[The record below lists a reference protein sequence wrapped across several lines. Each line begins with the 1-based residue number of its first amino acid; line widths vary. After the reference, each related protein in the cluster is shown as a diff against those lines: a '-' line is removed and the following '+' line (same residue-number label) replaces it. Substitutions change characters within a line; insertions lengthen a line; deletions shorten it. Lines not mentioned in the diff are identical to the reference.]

1 MQALLSPR
9 RPIGL
14 GVLSLVSV
22 GVGIIT
28 GFGAIFFRG
37 LIGLIHNIL
46 FLGEFSVAYDANLYT
61 PASPWGAA
69 SSWCL

>member
-1 MQALLSPR
+1 MQAMISPR

-22 GVGIIT
+22 VVGVVT

-37 LIGLIHNIL
+37 LIG
-46 FLGEFSVAYDANLYT
+46 
-61 PASPWGAA
+61 
-69 SSWCL
+69 